1 MSIANLDG
9 LLWLLLL
16 IAPLLFLQ
24 RNLHREIQAI
34 FLLLTRQPEIAVAL
48 FSLLFLPGVL
58 IHETSHY
65 LMARL
70 LGVHTG
76 RFSIVPQKMEDGRLQ
91 LGFVE
96 TAAVDF
102 FRDAL
107 IGAAPLITGG
117 LFVAFA
123 GLTRMGLNT
132 LWASLAGGQ
141 MSVFLDTLTSLTEQ
155 PDFWLWFYL
164 TFTVSSTMLPSAS
177 DRRAWLP
184 LLLVILVLLGLTL
197 LAGAGPWLVAHLAPT
212 LNSALRS
219 VAVVFGIT
227 VLLHL
232 ILFPPAWVLR
242 KLISRL
248 VGYQVV

>member
-1 MSIANLDG
+1 MSIASLDG
-9 LLWLLLL
+9 FLWLVLLV
-16 IAPLLFLQ
+16 APLLFLQ
-24 RNLHREIQAI
+24 RSLHREIQAV

-58 IHETSHY
+58 LHETSHY

-76 RFSIVPQKMEDGRLQ
+76 RFSVLPQKMEDGRLQ

-96 TAAVDF
+96 TAATDF

-117 LFVAFA
+117 SFVVFA
-123 GLTRMGLNT
+123 GLSRMGLNT
-132 LWASLAGGQ
+132 LWDSLAGGQ
-141 MSVFLDTLTSLTEQ
+141 SSAFIIVLTSLTER

-164 TFTVSSTMLPSAS
+164 AFTVSSTMLPSAS

-184 LLLVILVLLGLTL
+184 LFLVILILLGLTL
-197 LAGAGPWLVAHLAPT
+197 LAGAGPWLFAHLAPA
-212 LNSALRS
+212 LNSALR
-219 VAVVFGIT
+219 AIAIVFGIT
-227 VLLHL
+227 ALLHL
-232 ILFPPAWVLR
+232 ILLPPTWLVR

>member
-1 MSIANLDG
+1 V
-9 LLWLLLL
+9 
-16 IAPLLFLQ
+16 APLLFLQ
-24 RNLHREIQAI
+24 RSLHREIQAV

-58 IHETSHY
+58 LHEISHY

-76 RFSIVPQKMEDGRLQ
+76 RFSVLPQKMEDGRLL

-96 TAAVDF
+96 TAATDF

-117 LFVAFA
+117 AFVVFA
-123 GLTRMGLNT
+123 GLSRMGLNT
-132 LWASLAGGQ
+132 LWDSLAGGQ
-141 MSVFLDTLTSLTEQ
+141 SSAFIIVLTSLTER

-164 TFTVSSTMLPSAS
+164 AFTVSSTMLPSAS

-184 LLLVILVLLGLTL
+184 LFLVILILLGLTL
-197 LAGAGPWLVAHLAPT
+197 LAGAGPWLLAHLAPA
-212 LNSALRS
+212 LNSALR
-219 VAVVFGIT
+219 AIAIVFGIT
-227 VLLHL
+227 ALLHL
-232 ILFPPAWVLR
+232 ILLPPTWLVR